1 MSRLH
6 TLGKRAALMTGT
18 HGLSADFIN
27 FAKMHALYN
36 FASTLSS
43 VFISTYLFK
52 TNSSF
57 LTVGLYY
64 LYAYFF
70 ELCACLVLAAICGRL
85 AGTTV
90 SRIGLLMYTFS
101 YLALLIMQDQS
112 VHYYPLVAFLSSTG
126 CSFYWVPYH
135 RYSIEYTTPE
145 NRQQGMGF
153 LGVTG
158 NFIMLIA
165 PIISGIIISGLPGV
179 SGYMTVFVVSV
190 VSFLCAAL
198 VTRKMPSV
206 PSGRSAIIL
215 WEFLR
220 DKLPDKPVLLTMLGY
235 MVYGVRDGVYMYYLN
250 ILIYSITPNEF
261 IVGMSTT
268 GRGVLAIIAYFFLG
282 HIKKPET
289 RVAVMVLMCVL
300 SPILSGG
307 LFVWYSF
314 ASIILLNVL
323 DSGVQAALYNGMQYI
338 SYEMS
343 DYVSRDG
350 QERRMEALAVR
361 NAFLNVGHVAGMVIF
376 LLAPV
381 GQTYVVPALLIL
393 NLLALPAGFLL
404 KKATRLM
411 RAGKD

>member
-1 MSRLH
+1 MSLIH
-6 TLGKRAALMTGT
+6 NLGKRTSVLLGT
-18 HGLSADFIN
+18 HVFSEDFIN

-52 TNSSF
+52 TNASF

-70 ELCACLVLAAICGRL
+70 EMCACVVLAAISGRL
-85 AGTTV
+85 ASTTV
-90 SRIGLLMYTFS
+90 SRIGLLMYTLS
-101 YLALLIMQDQS
+101 YLSLLIMQDKS
-112 VHYYPLVAFLSSTG
+112 VYYYPLVAFFASTG
-126 CSFYWVPYH
+126 CAFYWVPYH
-135 RYSIEYTTPE
+135 RYSISYTTPE

-153 LGVTG
+153 MGVIG

-165 PIISGIIISGLPGV
+165 PIISGIIISSLPGV

-190 VSFLCAAL
+190 VSFMCAAL
-198 VTRKMPSV
+198 VTKKMPAT
-206 PSGRSAIIL
+206 PSGRRAVIL
-215 WEFLR
+215 WEFIR
-220 DKLPDKPVLLTMLGY
+220 DKLPEKPVLLTLLGY
-235 MVYGVRDGVYMYYLN
+235 MVYGIRDGVYMYYLN

-282 HIKKPET
+282 HIKKPQT
-289 RVAVMVLMCVL
+289 RVAAMIAMCVL
-300 SPILSGG
+300 SPLLTGG

-314 ASIILLNVL
+314 VSIIALNVL
-323 DSGVQAALYNGMQYI
+323 DSGVQAVLYNGMQYI

-350 QERRMEALAVR
+350 QGRQMEALAMR
-361 NAFLNVGHVAGMVIF
+361 NAFLNVGHVAGMVVF

-381 GQTYVVPALLIL
+381 GDQYIVPALIAL

-404 KKATRLM
+404 KKATQLM
-411 RAGKD
+411 NV